1 MAKEISRENI
11 INIAKEIVS
20 KEGIQ
25 AVNMRYISK
34 KAGFA
39 VGSIYNYFPSKN
51 DLIIAVVE
59 SIWEDIFHIDKGFD
73 DFDRFTEYIEKL
85 FENIVD
91 KSKNYPNFFTL
102 HSIGFMTD
110 KDNKQ
115 NKDDKGKETMDR
127 YFSHM
132 KIKLL
137 EILNND
143 KNIKKDAFNVNFTK
157 EKFID
162 FVFSNIIIFLMRD
175 KNDCEILIET
185 INRSIY

>member
-85 FENIVD
+85 FENIVY

-102 HSIGFMTD
+102 HSMGFMTD

-143 KNIKKDAFNVNFTK
+143 KNIKEDAFNVNFTK